1 MSGWLVLTAVLLT
14 PVTGWLA
21 VTLHELGHWAGA
33 MLVRFRTLIVVVWP
47 LRITRQGERLQIG
60 TVWNLSFIGGMVA
73 CMPTD
78 TRHLRRRMAV
88 LTAGGPLTS
97 LVTGSVA
104 VLAAAVWRGAA
115 PAGWPGQLG
124 LILLSLFGVVSLLV
138 GLSSLWPRETAGYRS
153 DGARLRALA
162 GGGAGVDQEFAAMTL
177 SALSLTGARPREWNA
192 DLVLRAAR
200 TGDDP
205 LLALAGQHLAWAWH
219 LDHERLDD
227 ARVALDRVLEGV
239 DRLPAEISS
248 SMLLDA
254 AWFRAW
260 HDHDPAGAR
269 ELLGMATSTLL
280 TSAHEKPLAEAT
292 IAFRE
297 GDHATARARLD
308 DAERLLPKALDRGQ
322 ALVAVER
329 IAVMREEA
337 RREKQAARK
346 EG

>member
-14 PVTGWLA
+14 PVAGWLA

-47 LRITRQGERLQIG
+47 LRITRQGERLQVG

-78 TRHLRRRMAV
+78 ARHLRWRMAV

-97 LVTGSVA
+97 LVTGSLA
-104 VLAAAVWRGAA
+104 VLAAAAWRGSA
-115 PAGWPGQLG
+115 PATWPGQLG
-124 LILLSLFGVVSLLV
+124 LALMMLFGVVSLLV
-138 GLSSLWPRETAGYRS
+138 GLSSCWPRATAGYRS

-162 GGGAGVDQEFAAMTL
+162 RGGAGVEQEFAAMTL
-177 SALSLTGARPREWNA
+177 SALSLTGARPREWDA

-200 TGDDP
+200 TGEDP
-205 LLALAGQHLAWAWH
+205 LLTLAGQHLAWAWH
-219 LDHERLDD
+219 LDHGRLGD
-227 ARVALDRVLEGV
+227 AKAALERVLEGA

-269 ELLGMATSTLL
+269 DLLGMATSTLL
-280 TSAHEKPLAEAT
+280 TSPHEQPLAEAA
-292 IAFRE
+292 IALAERE
-297 GDHATARARLD
+297 WDRARACLD
-308 DAERLLPKALDRGQ
+308 TAERLLPDALDRGQ
-322 ALVAVER
+322 ALVAAER
-329 IAVMREEA
+329 ISAMRATVSSE
-337 RREKQAARK
+337 Q
-346 EG
+346 

>member
-14 PVTGWLA
+14 PVAGWLA

-47 LRITRQGERLQIG
+47 LRITRQGERLQVG

-78 TRHLRRRMAV
+78 SRHLRRRMAV
-88 LTAGGPLTS
+88 LTAGGPVTS
-97 LVTGSVA
+97 LGTGSLA
-104 VLAAAVWRGAA
+104 VLAATAWRGLA
-115 PAGWPGQLG
+115 PAPWPGQLA
-124 LILLSLFGVVSLLV
+124 ILLMMLFGVVSLLV

-162 GGGAGVDQEFAAMTL
+162 RGGAGVEQELAAMTL
-177 SALSLTGARPREWNA
+177 SAMSLTGARPREWDA

-200 TGDDP
+200 SGDDP
-205 LLALAGQHLAWAWH
+205 LLTLAGQHLVWAWH
-219 LDHERLDD
+219 LDHGRLDD
-227 ARVALDRVLEGV
+227 AKVALGRVLEGV

-269 ELLGMATSTLL
+269 DLLGRATSTLL
-280 TSAHEKPLAEAT
+280 TSPHEMPLAEAT

-297 GDHATARARLD
+297 GDQATARARLD
-308 DAERLLPKALDRGQ
+308 DAQRLLPEALDRGQ
-322 ALVAVER
+322 ALVAAER
-329 IAVMREEA
+329 VAVMRKAVSSE
-337 RREKQAARK
+337 R
-346 EG
+346 